1 MQRLFSVYPH
11 HGYLNTNINISC
23 LSPEGNIS
31 IKCRHEDNP
40 DGQEELYSIGSE
52 GRTIHLSAGKHSF
65 SCRLENGEEQTE
77 EIIIE
82 DAIKLG
88 GGKLVGGCL
97 SGKSNWC
104 VIKMTDRL
112 YFHNIS
118 SGEEYFEMSVIPDK
132 MRFLNEHTLLFFS
145 KGSGYSIYSFN
156 SRRIENHF
164 DCEPIFQDCTRIVLQ
179 EDKESVVIIDI
190 ANPDYPEIVLEGF
203 NFEVSQ
209 DEARIYYHTG
219 SEVITYDLHSN
230 GEIHRVKIVGEFIS
244 ILSSGHYLSR
254 VSTFGGNWHIRL
266 YSAQNN
272 KVVCYPKAKYPI
284 VSCLDCIYEDV
295 EELKSKFNDFCNTLS
310 DSQKRAVYLNYS
322 TYDDFNVVG
331 NTVYYTVSEH
341 SVGCSG
347 EDTVKVLQ
355 NSSNET
361 KVGLKKTS
369 VKFLDGTLITD
380 TSGKIEVYRD
390 GTVVKSIEGKVVGK
404 YLISDEN
411 PQSLKYIDGR
421 LIAKGELLFNIKARS
436 ASSWSSTYL
445 NLLDLDC
452 YIKNIDGKSFLFR
465 VGNGKALGTVTVN
478 SAVLF
483 DGILILSDSD
493 KKQYLAI
500 TKKSVAIIDESTR
513 ANLKVISDD
522 LSKVL
527 IYDSQTFKL
536 LDTRNASQPIPI
548 LTSIYDSTSYN
559 EALFAAD
566 DKCIILSDKH
576 NQFYFQNLASG
587 ERTEFDPGVFVRHIN
602 GYRPLLDFSPI
613 QHRQPRII
621 DPVSGQLI
629 DPSEFENYVFYSPD
643 GSCHVGTKSEGK
655 MSSISNIEYKHIFEN
670 RYISSQEYWE
680 YSKLNIPPVTN
691 ASDKVQEARLQ
702 LMLDHPSWFVNR
714 FKNITANTI
723 LNYASGKDGIDEHDR
738 KKLDLYV
745 KYAYQFT
752 DAFISSN
759 EYIMLYSSYSS
770 APRKVDLGIPLWY
783 INYIS
788 FSYNGKMM
796 ALAGRYPNNTV
807 VDDGEQKRQLSGL
820 FLLYDIEED
829 RIVYKRTDTYAV
841 WVTSFNKDGL
851 VAFYDSKPNTYILE
865 SSNPDSPAIDNKS
878 EKIIDIG
885 CITGRNFLC
894 FSPSGKYVAM
904 SEQGYVRYSS
914 DNNFWGHLPSTN
926 VYIRKCEDLNKDIAH
941 YNDHGDNISGI
952 GVKQQ
957 TVSMV
962 AFSTDDSKLLSVS
975 NDGVIVVRNLHLEQ

>member
-1 MQRLFSVYPH
+1 M
-11 HGYLNTNINISC
+11 
-23 LSPEGNIS
+23 
-31 IKCRHEDNP
+31 
-40 DGQEELYSIGSE
+40 
-52 GRTIHLSAGKHSF
+52 
-65 SCRLENGEEQTE
+65 
-77 EIIIE
+77 
-82 DAIKLG
+82 
-88 GGKLVGGCL
+88 
-97 SGKSNWC
+97 
-104 VIKMTDRL
+104 
-112 YFHNIS
+112 
-118 SGEEYFEMSVIPDK
+118 
-132 MRFLNEHTLLFFS
+132 
-145 KGSGYSIYSFN
+145 
-156 SRRIENHF
+156 
-164 DCEPIFQDCTRIVLQ
+164 
-179 EDKESVVIIDI
+179 
-190 ANPDYPEIVLEGF
+190 
-203 NFEVSQ
+203 
-209 DEARIYYHTG
+209 
-219 SEVITYDLHSN
+219 
-230 GEIHRVKIVGEFIS
+230 
-244 ILSSGHYLSR
+244 
-254 VSTFGGNWHIRL
+254 
-266 YSAQNN
+266 
-272 KVVCYPKAKYPI
+272 
-284 VSCLDCIYEDV
+284 
-295 EELKSKFNDFCNTLS
+295 
-310 DSQKRAVYLNYS
+310 
-322 TYDDFNVVG
+322 
-331 NTVYYTVSEH
+331 
-341 SVGCSG
+341 
-347 EDTVKVLQ
+347 
-355 NSSNET
+355 
-361 KVGLKKTS
+361 
-369 VKFLDGTLITD
+369 
-380 TSGKIEVYRD
+380 
-390 GTVVKSIEGKVVGK
+390 
-404 YLISDEN
+404 
-411 PQSLKYIDGR
+411 
-421 LIAKGELLFNIKARS
+421 
-436 ASSWSSTYL
+436 
-445 NLLDLDC
+445 
-452 YIKNIDGKSFLFR
+452 
-465 VGNGKALGTVTVN
+465 
-478 SAVLF
+478 
-483 DGILILSDSD
+483 
-493 KKQYLAI
+493 
-500 TKKSVAIIDESTR
+500 
-513 ANLKVISDD
+513 KVISDD

-548 LTSIYDSTSYN
+548 FTSIFDSTSYN

-745 KYAYQFT
+745 KYTYQFT

-841 WVTSFNKDGL
+841 WVTAFNKDGL

-865 SSNPDSPAIDNKS
+865 SSNPDSPAIDNNS
-878 EKIIDIG
+878 EKIKDIG
-885 CITGRNFLC
+885 CIAGRNFLC

-904 SEQGYVRYSS
+904 SEQGYVCYSS
-914 DNNFWGHLPSTN
+914 DISSWGHQPSTN
-926 VYIRKCEDLNKDIAH
+926 VYIRGCKNLNKDIAH
-941 YNDHGDNISGI
+941 YNDHGDNITGI
-952 GVKQQ
+952 GVRQQ
-957 TVSMV
+957 TVAMV

-975 NDGVIVVRNLHLEQ
+975 NDGVIVVRNLHLE

>member
-1 MQRLFSVYPH
+1 M
-11 HGYLNTNINISC
+11 
-23 LSPEGNIS
+23 
-31 IKCRHEDNP
+31 
-40 DGQEELYSIGSE
+40 
-52 GRTIHLSAGKHSF
+52 
-65 SCRLENGEEQTE
+65 
-77 EIIIE
+77 
-82 DAIKLG
+82 
-88 GGKLVGGCL
+88 
-97 SGKSNWC
+97 
-104 VIKMTDRL
+104 
-112 YFHNIS
+112 
-118 SGEEYFEMSVIPDK
+118 
-132 MRFLNEHTLLFFS
+132 
-145 KGSGYSIYSFN
+145 
-156 SRRIENHF
+156 
-164 DCEPIFQDCTRIVLQ
+164 
-179 EDKESVVIIDI
+179 
-190 ANPDYPEIVLEGF
+190 
-203 NFEVSQ
+203 
-209 DEARIYYHTG
+209 
-219 SEVITYDLHSN
+219 
-230 GEIHRVKIVGEFIS
+230 
-244 ILSSGHYLSR
+244 
-254 VSTFGGNWHIRL
+254 
-266 YSAQNN
+266 
-272 KVVCYPKAKYPI
+272 
-284 VSCLDCIYEDV
+284 
-295 EELKSKFNDFCNTLS
+295 
-310 DSQKRAVYLNYS
+310 
-322 TYDDFNVVG
+322 
-331 NTVYYTVSEH
+331 
-341 SVGCSG
+341 
-347 EDTVKVLQ
+347 
-355 NSSNET
+355 
-361 KVGLKKTS
+361 
-369 VKFLDGTLITD
+369 
-380 TSGKIEVYRD
+380 
-390 GTVVKSIEGKVVGK
+390 
-404 YLISDEN
+404 
-411 PQSLKYIDGR
+411 KYIDGR

-878 EKIIDIG
+878 EKIKDIG

-952 GVKQQ
+952 AVRQQ

-975 NDGVIVVRNLHLEQ
+975 NDGVIVVRNLHLE

>member
-1 MQRLFSVYPH
+1 MQRLFNVYPH

-40 DGQEELYSIGSE
+40 NGQEELYSIGSE

-118 SGEEYFEMSVIPDK
+118 SGEEYFEMSVIPEK

-190 ANPDYPEIVLEGF
+190 ANPDYPETVLEGF

-478 SAVLF
+478 GAVLF

-691 ASDKVQEARLQ
+691 GSDKVQEARLQ

-878 EKIIDIG
+878 EKIKDIG

>member
-1 MQRLFSVYPH
+1 MQRLFSIYPH
-11 HGYLNTNINISC
+11 HGYLNTDINISS
-23 LSPEGNIS
+23 LSPEGNIF
-31 IKCRHEDNP
+31 IKCCHEDNQN
-40 DGQEELYSIGSE
+40 GQEELYSLGSE
-52 GRTIHLSAGKHSF
+52 GRTIRLSAGKHTF
-65 SCRLENGEEQTE
+65 SRRLENGEEQDE
-77 EIIIE
+77 DIIIE

-97 SGKSNWC
+97 SGKSPWC
-104 VIKMTDRL
+104 VIMMTDRL
-112 YFHNIS
+112 YFHNMS
-118 SGEEYFEMSVIPDK
+118 SGEEYFEMSVVPDK
-132 MRFLNEHTLLFFS
+132 MRFLNEHTLFFFS

-156 SRRIENHF
+156 SRNIVNHF
-164 DCEPIFQDCTRIVLQ
+164 DCEPIFEDDTRIVIQ
-179 EDKESVVIIDI
+179 KDKDSVVIIDI
-190 ANPDYPEIVLEGF
+190 ANPDYPETVLKGS
-203 NFEVSQ
+203 NFQVNQS
-209 DEARIYYHTG
+209 DAKLYYHTG

-230 GEIHRVKIVGEFIS
+230 CEIYRVEIIGDFIS
-244 ILSSGHYLSR
+244 VLSSGYYLSR

-266 YSAQNN
+266 YTAQDN
-272 KVVCYPKAKYPI
+272 KVVFYPKAKYPI
-284 VSCLDCIYEDV
+284 VSCLDRIYEDV

-310 DSQKRAVYLNYS
+310 DSQKRAVHLNYS
-322 TYDDFNVVG
+322 TLDDFNVIG

-380 TSGKIEVYRD
+380 TSGKIEVYLD
-390 GTVVKSIEGKVVGK
+390 GTVVNSIEGKVVGK

-465 VGNGKALGTVTVN
+465 VGNGKSLGTVTVN

-548 LTSIYDSTSYN
+548 FTSIFDSTSYN

-841 WVTSFNKDGL
+841 WVTAFNKDGL

-878 EKIIDIG
+878 EKIKDIG

>member
-1 MQRLFSVYPH
+1 MQRLFSIYPH
-11 HGYLNTNINISC
+11 HGYLNTDINISC
-23 LSPEGNIS
+23 LSPEGNIF
-31 IKCRHEDNP
+31 IKCCHEDNQN
-40 DGQEELYSIGSE
+40 GQEDLYSLGPE
-52 GRTIHLSAGKHSF
+52 GRTIHLSAGKHTF

-118 SGEEYFEMSVIPDK
+118 SGEEYFEMSVVPDK

-164 DCEPIFQDCTRIVLQ
+164 DCEPIFQDGTRIVLQ

-190 ANPDYPEIVLEGF
+190 ANPDYPKTVLKGF
-203 NFEVSQ
+203 NFKVSQ
-209 DEARIYYHTG
+209 DEAILYYHTG

-244 ILSSGHYLSR
+244 VLSSGHYLSR
-254 VSTFGGNWHIRL
+254 VSTFGDNWQIRL

-272 KVVCYPKAKYPI
+272 KVVCYPKARYSI

-322 TYDDFNVVG
+322 TFDDFNVVG

-347 EDTVKVLQ
+347 EDAVKVLQ

-369 VKFLDGTLITD
+369 VKFLDGTLVTD

-421 LIAKGELLFNIKARS
+421 LIAKGELLFNLKART

-465 VGNGKALGTVTVN
+465 VGNGKALGTVTVE

-493 KKQYLAI
+493 KKQFLAI
-500 TKKSVAIIDESTR
+500 TNNSVTIIDESTR
-513 ANLKVISDD
+513 ANLKTISDD

-536 LDTRNASQPIPI
+536 LDTRNGSQPTPI

-576 NQFYFQNLASG
+576 NQFYFHNLASG
-587 ERTEFDPGVFVRHIN
+587 ERTEFDPGIFVKHIN
-602 GYRPLLDFSPI
+602 GYRPLLELKP
-613 QHRQPRII
+613 RQPRVI

-629 DPSEFENYVFYSPD
+629 APSAFENYVFYSPD

-714 FKNITANTI
+714 FKNITTNTI

-745 KYAYQFT
+745 KHAYQFT

-841 WVTSFNKDGL
+841 WVTAFNKDGL

-865 SSNPDSPAIDNKS
+865 SSNPDSPAIDNNS
-878 EKIIDIG
+878 EKIKDIG
-885 CITGRNFLC
+885 CIAGRNFLC

-904 SEQGYVRYSS
+904 SDQGYVCYSS
-914 DNNFWGHLPSTN
+914 DISSWGHQPSTN
-926 VYIRKCEDLNKDIAH
+926 VYIRGCKNLNKDIAH

-952 GVKQQ
+952 AVRQQ

-975 NDGVIVVRNLHLEQ
+975 NDGVIVVRNLHLE

>member
-1 MQRLFSVYPH
+1 MQRLFSIYPH
-11 HGYLNTNINISC
+11 HGYLNTGIYISC
-23 LSPEGNIS
+23 LSSERNIS
-31 IKCRHEDNP
+31 ITCRHD
-40 DGQEELYSIGSE
+40 DGQDSHEELYSLDSF
-52 GRTIHLSAGKHSF
+52 GRLVFLPAGKHTF
-65 SCRLENGEEQTE
+65 FCRLESGEEQTE

-118 SGEEYFEMSVIPDK
+118 SGEEYFEMSVVPDK

-156 SRRIENHF
+156 SRRIENQF
-164 DCEPIFQDCTRIVLQ
+164 DCEPIFQDGTRIVLQ

-190 ANPDYPEIVLEGF
+190 ANPDYPKTVLKGF
-203 NFEVSQ
+203 NFKVSQ
-209 DEARIYYHTG
+209 DEAILYYHTG

-244 ILSSGHYLSR
+244 VLSSGHYLSR
-254 VSTFGGNWHIRL
+254 VSTFGDNWQIRL

-272 KVVCYPKAKYPI
+272 KVVCYPKARYSI
-284 VSCLDCIYEDV
+284 VSCLDYIYEDV

-322 TYDDFNVVG
+322 TFDDFNVVG

-369 VKFLDGTLITD
+369 VKFLDGTLVTD

-421 LIAKGELLFNIKARS
+421 LIAKGELLFNLKART

-465 VGNGKALGTVTVN
+465 VGNGKALGTVTVE

-493 KKQYLAI
+493 KKQFLAI
-500 TKKSVAIIDESTR
+500 TNNSVTIIDESTR
-513 ANLKVISDD
+513 ANLKTISDD

-536 LDTRNASQPIPI
+536 LDTRNGSQPTPI

-576 NQFYFQNLASG
+576 NQFYFHNLASG
-587 ERTEFDPGVFVRHIN
+587 ERTEFDPGIFVKHIN
-602 GYRPLLDFSPI
+602 GYRPLLDLKP
-613 QHRQPRII
+613 RQPRVI

-629 DPSEFENYVFYSPD
+629 APSAFENYVFYSPD

-841 WVTSFNKDGL
+841 WVTAFNKDGL

-865 SSNPDSPAIDNKS
+865 SSNPDSPAIDNNS
-878 EKIIDIG
+878 EKIKDIG
-885 CITGRNFLC
+885 CIAGRNFLC

-904 SEQGYVRYSS
+904 SEQGYVCYSS
-914 DNNFWGHLPSTN
+914 DISSWGHQPSTN
-926 VYIRKCEDLNKDIAH
+926 VYIRGCKNLNKDIAH

-952 GVKQQ
+952 AVRQQ

-975 NDGVIVVRNLHLEQ
+975 NDGVIVVRNLHLE

>member
-112 YFHNIS
+112 YFHNIF

-164 DCEPIFQDCTRIVLQ
+164 YCEPIFQDCTRIVLQ

-190 ANPDYPEIVLEGF
+190 ANPDYPETVLEGF

-878 EKIIDIG
+878 EKIKDIG